1 MGLLYDKGY
10 GIDMRLRKRDR
21 SQGSLIGRVVNNPLA
36 QFAGVFSYAILLVMR
51 VPLMNVIGDAGV
63 GLFAPAF
70 ELFFLITLIT
80 SYGMTN
86 AISGIVRYR
95 VKREQYRNA
104 KRVFR
109 AAFFMDLFFS
119 VVAAVV
125 VAATSR
131 AIANILVLEPL
142 SRMAVMA
149 VAPVVIF
156 ASFIGTFRGYFN
168 GYGLGVLTAHSQYIE
183 SISMVICVLFSSG
196 LFYDH
201 GLKIAALKQNEALA
215 YAYGALGAMIGV
227 MLSQLL
233 TTIHLLMMYIIY
245 AGTLRGKLGM
255 DGSKRMETQYSMQRM
270 ILDNGVPIA
279 LVAILT
285 NVFMLID
292 QRMFNYCMN
301 KQEAEGA
308 RTVLWGSYYGKFAV
322 FVGIGAVLGVLSVY
336 ALAVRISNAYE
347 REEYRVMRDRIGKAV
362 RKLCIVTFPVAIYM
376 AVLAK
381 AAVTF
386 MFTGENDEIISWVQ
400 KGAVIIV
407 LYGFCFLFGQLLY
420 RMHMIREL
428 LFTTLVSLLI
438 HVLSA
443 YLLVQRAY
451 LGADGLVYSLIIFFA
466 VYAALNF
473 FFISRNLKYR
483 QEWFGS
489 VIFPAVAAGVSGVVV
504 GLANNLLLESVGGG
518 LTVLIGVVAGL
529 FFYVTFL
536 MILRVIGEA
545 ELSRIPLGFFFI
557 MLGKNIG
564 VLK

>member
-1 MGLLYDKGY
+1 
-10 GIDMRLRKRDR
+10 MRLRKRER
-21 SQGSLIGRVVNNPLA
+21 FQSGLISRAVINPLV
-36 QFAGVFSYAILLVMR
+36 QFSGVISYAILLVMR
-51 VPLMNVIGDAGV
+51 IPLMNVIGDAGI

-86 AISGIVRYR
+86 AISGIIRYR

-109 AAFFMDLFFS
+109 AAFFMDFFVS
-119 VVAAVV
+119 VAAAVV

-131 AIANILVLEPL
+131 VIADILVLEPL

-149 VAPVVIF
+149 AAPVMIF

-168 GYGLGVLTAHSQYIE
+168 GYGLGMLTAHSQYIE
-183 SISMVICVLFSSG
+183 SISMLICVLFSSG

-201 GLKIAALKQNEALA
+201 GLKVAALKQNEALA
-215 YAYGALGAMIGV
+215 YAYGAMGAMLGV
-227 MLSQLL
+227 MLSQLI
-233 TTIHLLMMYIIY
+233 TTIHLLLMYIIY

-255 DGSKRMETQYSMQRM
+255 DNSRRMETQYSMQRM

-279 LVAILT
+279 VVAILT

-292 QRMFNYCMN
+292 QRMFNFCMN
-301 KQEAEGA
+301 RQEMGEV
-308 RTVLWGSYYGKFAV
+308 RTALWGNYYGKFAV
-322 FVGIGAVLGVLSVY
+322 FVGVGTVFGVLSVY
-336 ALAVRISNAYE
+336 TLTGRIGNAYE

-362 RKLCIVTFPVAIYM
+362 RKLCIVVFPVAIYM
-376 AVLAK
+376 AVLAD

-386 MFTGENDEIISWVQ
+386 LFAEENAEVVSWIQ
-400 KGAVIIV
+400 KGAAVIV

-420 RMHMIREL
+420 RLHMIREL
-428 LFTTLVSLLI
+428 LFTTLLSLLI
-438 HVLSA
+438 HVLAA

-451 LGADGLVYSLIIFFA
+451 LSAEGLVYSLIIFFA

-483 QEWFGS
+483 QEWIGG
-489 VIFPAVAAGVSGVVV
+489 VLFPAVAAGVSGVVV
-504 GLANNLLLESVGGG
+504 GLANSLLLEQVGGG
-518 LTVLIGVVAGL
+518 LTVLICVLTGL

>member
-1 MGLLYDKGY
+1 
-10 GIDMRLRKRDR
+10 MRLRKRERLQD
-21 SQGSLIGRVVNNPLA
+21 GLISRVVINPLV
-36 QFAGVFSYAILLVMR
+36 QFSGVFSYAILLVMR
-51 VPLMNVIGDAGV
+51 IPLMNVIGDAGI

-70 ELFFLITLIT
+70 ELFFLITLFT

-86 AISGIVRYR
+86 AISGIIRYR

-109 AAFFMDLFFS
+109 AAFFMDFFVS

-125 VAATSR
+125 VAATAR
-131 AIANILVLEPL
+131 VIADILVLEPL
-142 SRMAVMA
+142 SRMAVIA
-149 VAPVVIF
+149 AAPVMIF

-168 GYGLGVLTAHSQYIE
+168 GYGLGMLTAHSQYIE
-183 SISMVICVLFSSG
+183 SISMLICVLFSSG

-201 GLKIAALKQNEALA
+201 GLKVAALKQNEALA
-215 YAYGALGAMIGV
+215 YAYGALGAMLGV
-227 MLSQLL
+227 MLSQLI
-233 TTIHLLMMYIIY
+233 TTIHLLLMYIIY

-255 DGSKRMETQYSMQRM
+255 DNSRRMETQYSMQRM

-279 LVAILT
+279 VVAILT
-285 NVFMLID
+285 NVFMLLD
-292 QRMFNYCMN
+292 QRMFNFCMN
-301 KQEAEGA
+301 RQEMGEV
-308 RTVLWGSYYGKFAV
+308 RTALWGKYYGKFAV
-322 FVGIGAVLGVLSVY
+322 FVGVGTVFGVLSVY
-336 ALAVRISNAYE
+336 ALTGRIGNAYE

-362 RKLCIVTFPVAIYM
+362 RKLCIVVFPIAIYM
-376 AVLAK
+376 AILAN

-386 MFTGENDEIISWVQ
+386 VFADENAEVVSWIQ
-400 KGAVIIV
+400 KGAAVIV

-420 RMHMIREL
+420 RLHMIREL
-428 LFTTLVSLLI
+428 FFTTLLSLLI
-438 HVLSA
+438 HVLAA
-443 YLLVQRAY
+443 YLLVQKAY
-451 LGADGLVYSLIIFFA
+451 LGAEGLVYSLIIFFA

-483 QEWFGS
+483 QEWFGG
-489 VIFPAVAAGVSGVVV
+489 VVFPAVAAGVSGVVV
-504 GLANNLLLESVGGG
+504 GLVNSLLLEQVGGG
-518 LTVLIGVVAGL
+518 LTVLIGVLTGL

-545 ELSRIPLGFFFI
+545 ELSRMPLGFFFI

>member
-1 MGLLYDKGY
+1 
-10 GIDMRLRKRDR
+10 MRLRKRER
-21 SQGSLIGRVVNNPLA
+21 FQGGLISRAVINPLV
-36 QFAGVFSYAILLVMR
+36 QFSGVISYAILLVMR
-51 VPLMNVIGDAGV
+51 IPLMNVIGDAGI

-86 AISGIVRYR
+86 AISGIIRYR

-109 AAFFMDLFFS
+109 AAFFMDFFVS
-119 VVAAVV
+119 VAAAVV

-131 AIANILVLEPL
+131 VIADILVLEPL

-149 VAPVVIF
+149 AAPVMIF

-168 GYGLGVLTAHSQYIE
+168 GYGLGMLTAHSQYIE
-183 SISMVICVLFSSG
+183 SISMLICVLFSSG

-201 GLKIAALKQNEALA
+201 GLKVAALKQNEALA
-215 YAYGALGAMIGV
+215 YAYGALGAMLGV
-227 MLSQLL
+227 MLSQLI
-233 TTIHLLMMYIIY
+233 TTIHLLLMYIIY

-255 DGSKRMETQYSMQRM
+255 DNSRRMETQYSMQRM

-279 LVAILT
+279 VVAILT

-292 QRMFNYCMN
+292 QRMFNFCMN
-301 KQEAEGA
+301 RQEMGEV
-308 RTVLWGSYYGKFAV
+308 RTALWGNYYGKFAV
-322 FVGIGAVLGVLSVY
+322 FVGVGTVFGVLSVY
-336 ALAVRISNAYE
+336 TLTGRIGNAYE

-362 RKLCIVTFPVAIYM
+362 RKLCIVVFPVAIYM
-376 AVLAK
+376 AVLAD

-386 MFTGENDEIISWVQ
+386 LFAEENAEVVSWIQ
-400 KGAVIIV
+400 KGAAVIV

-420 RMHMIREL
+420 RLHMIREL
-428 LFTTLVSLLI
+428 LFTTLLSLLI
-438 HVLSA
+438 HVLAA

-451 LGADGLVYSLIIFFA
+451 LSAEGLVYSLIIFFA

-483 QEWFGS
+483 QEWIGG
-489 VIFPAVAAGVSGVVV
+489 VLFPAVAAGVSGVVV
-504 GLANNLLLESVGGG
+504 GLANSLLLEQVGGG
-518 LTVLIGVVAGL
+518 LTVLICVLTGL

>member
-1 MGLLYDKGY
+1 
-10 GIDMRLRKRDR
+10 MRLRKRER
-21 SQGSLIGRVVNNPLA
+21 FQGGLISRAVINPLV
-36 QFAGVFSYAILLVMR
+36 QFSGVISYAILLVMR
-51 VPLMNVIGDAGV
+51 IPLMNVIGDAGI

-86 AISGIVRYR
+86 AISGIIRYR

-109 AAFFMDLFFS
+109 AAFFMDFFVS
-119 VVAAVV
+119 VAAAVV

-131 AIANILVLEPL
+131 VIADILVLEPL

-149 VAPVVIF
+149 AAPVMIF

-168 GYGLGVLTAHSQYIE
+168 GYGLGMLTAHSQYIE
-183 SISMVICVLFSSG
+183 SISMLICVIFSSG

-201 GLKIAALKQNEALA
+201 GLKVAALKQNEALA
-215 YAYGALGAMIGV
+215 YAYGAMGAMLGV
-227 MLSQLL
+227 MLSQLI
-233 TTIHLLMMYIIY
+233 TTIHLLLMYIIY

-255 DGSKRMETQYSMQRM
+255 DNSRRMETQYSMQRM

-279 LVAILT
+279 VVAILT

-292 QRMFNYCMN
+292 QRMFNFCMN
-301 KQEAEGA
+301 RQEMGEV
-308 RTVLWGSYYGKFAV
+308 RTALWGNYYGKFAV
-322 FVGIGAVLGVLSVY
+322 FVGVGTVFGVLSVY
-336 ALAVRISNAYE
+336 TLTGRIGNAYE

-362 RKLCIVTFPVAIYM
+362 RKLCIVVFPVAIYM
-376 AVLAK
+376 AVLAD

-386 MFTGENDEIISWVQ
+386 LFAEENAEVVSWIQ
-400 KGAVIIV
+400 KGAAVIV

-420 RMHMIREL
+420 RLHMIREL
-428 LFTTLVSLLI
+428 LFTTLLSLLI
-438 HVLSA
+438 HVLAA

-451 LGADGLVYSLIIFFA
+451 LSAEGLVYSLIIFFA

-483 QEWFGS
+483 QEWIGG
-489 VIFPAVAAGVSGVVV
+489 VLFPAVAAGVSGVVV
-504 GLANNLLLESVGGG
+504 GLANSLLLEQVGGG
-518 LTVLIGVVAGL
+518 LTVLICVLTGL

>member
-1 MGLLYDKGY
+1 
-10 GIDMRLRKRDR
+10 MRLRKRER
-21 SQGSLIGRVVNNPLA
+21 FQGGLISRAVINPLV
-36 QFAGVFSYAILLVMR
+36 QFSGVISYAILLVMR
-51 VPLMNVIGDAGV
+51 IPLMNVIGDAGI

-86 AISGIVRYR
+86 AISGIIRYR

-109 AAFFMDLFFS
+109 AAFFMDFFVS
-119 VVAAVV
+119 VAAAVV

-131 AIANILVLEPL
+131 VIADILVLEPL

-149 VAPVVIF
+149 AAPVMIF

-168 GYGLGVLTAHSQYIE
+168 GYGLGMLTAHSQYIE
-183 SISMVICVLFSSG
+183 SISMLICVLFSSG

-201 GLKIAALKQNEALA
+201 GLKVAALKQNEALA
-215 YAYGALGAMIGV
+215 YAYGALGAMLGV
-227 MLSQLL
+227 MLSQLI
-233 TTIHLLMMYIIY
+233 TTIHLLLMYIIY

-255 DGSKRMETQYSMQRM
+255 DNSRRMETQYSMQRM

-279 LVAILT
+279 VVAILT

-292 QRMFNYCMN
+292 QRMFNFCMN
-301 KQEAEGA
+301 RKEMGEV
-308 RTVLWGSYYGKFAV
+308 RTALWGNYYGKFAV
-322 FVGIGAVLGVLSVY
+322 FVGVGTVFGVLSVY
-336 ALAVRISNAYE
+336 TLTGRIGNAYE

-362 RKLCIVTFPVAIYM
+362 RKLCIVVFPVAIYM
-376 AVLAK
+376 AVLAD

-386 MFTGENDEIISWVQ
+386 LFAEENAEVVSWIQ
-400 KGAVIIV
+400 KGAAVIV

-420 RMHMIREL
+420 RLHMIREL
-428 LFTTLVSLLI
+428 LFTTLLSLLI
-438 HVLSA
+438 HVLAA

-451 LGADGLVYSLIIFFA
+451 LSAEGLVYSLIIFFA

-483 QEWFGS
+483 QEWIGG
-489 VIFPAVAAGVSGVVV
+489 VLFPAVAAGVSGVVV
-504 GLANNLLLESVGGG
+504 GLANSLLLEQVGGG
-518 LTVLIGVVAGL
+518 LTVLICVLTGL